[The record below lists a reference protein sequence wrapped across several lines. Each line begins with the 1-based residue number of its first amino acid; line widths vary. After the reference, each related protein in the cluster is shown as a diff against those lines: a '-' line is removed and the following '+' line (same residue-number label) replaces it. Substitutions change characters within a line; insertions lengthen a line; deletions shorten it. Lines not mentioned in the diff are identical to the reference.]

1 MVEMGLADDVI
12 IAKIRAVNSANPSS
26 ISFDT
31 TTEALKSLKTA
42 NVPDAVIQ
50 VMISPSAPSAT
61 IITNAIAIAAD
72 PNLPPPEV
80 GVYWKDASRFVLI
93 EGQALSA
100 AKIGGR
106 AGSMFTYGFRGLHW
120 DAYLNGPTSA
130 NIVKERR
137 PVFYVYVP
145 DGASSSDYSLL
156 KMNRKGDRR
165 EFQVGSLS
173 GKMGGGKAGVKR
185 DKEVPFQAEHVG
197 IRIYRITLDQDLK
210 PGEYA
215 FFMGTGEQLGSTGRS
230 GTGGAATGRIYDF
243 SLPE

>member
-1 MVEMGLADDVI
+1 MVETGLSGDVI
-12 IAKIRAVNSANPSS
+12 VTKIRAVNAESPSS

-31 TTEALKSLKTA
+31 TTEGLKSLKAA

-50 VMISPSAPSAT
+50 AMISPGATSTT
-61 IITNAIAIAAD
+61 IITNGAPVTAD

-80 GVYWKDASRFVLI
+80 GVYWKDGGRFVLI
-93 EGQALSA
+93 PGEALSST
-100 AKIGGR
+100 KIGGR

-120 DAYLNGPTSA
+120 DGYVNGPHSA
-130 NIVKERR
+130 NVIKDRR
-137 PVFYVYVP
+137 PVFYIYVP
-145 DGASSSDYSLL
+145 DGASSSDYVLL
-156 KMNRKGDRR
+156 KLNKKGDRR

-185 DKEVPFQAEHVG
+185 DKEIPFHAEHVG
-197 IRIYRITLDQDLK
+197 LRTYRVTLDEDLK
-210 PGEYA
+210 PGEFA
-215 FFMGTGEQLGSTGRS
+215 FFMGTGQQVNATGRS